1 MPIILD
7 PDPVRAAAAAMVLPD
22 GATTVAEP
30 AELTSVL
37 TGRPGEYVVVIGPHL
52 PIREAAEISDSL
64 RRSHPSAGIVLIRSE
79 LSTAVF
85 ESAMEAGIPAV
96 VAVGDQAALA
106 TAVGRARRTWEAIHG
121 PSHELGDGGRILTV
135 FSPKGGVGKTT
146 LAVNLAVAIAKTPG
160 QRVCLVDLDLSF
172 GDVAITLQLIPQH
185 TIDEAIGAEASIDF
199 ALLEQLLTTHPAN
212 LKILAA
218 PMRPDTKDRISP
230 ALVSSVL
237 TTLRRHFDFVIVDTS
252 PGFEE
257 AVLQSLDHTDELIL
271 VATLDVP
278 TVKNVK
284 MAIETLDLLDLVKG
298 HRHLVLN
305 RADDAVGLSPKDVEG
320 ILKMPVRMA
329 IPTDVAVANA
339 TNHGTPIILAQPQHL
354 VAAAIATLAGE
365 LGVPTVTSTEPHR
378 RRGLLRRGNR

>member
-7 PDPVRAAAAAMVLPD
+7 PDPARAAATAMVVPD

-30 AELTSVL
+30 TALISALAVH
-37 TGRPGEYVVVIGPHL
+37 PDEYVVILGPQL
-52 PIREAAEISDSL
+52 PMREAAEISEAL
-64 RRSHPSAGIVLIRSE
+64 RRSHPSAGIVLTRDE

-85 ESAMEAGIPAV
+85 ESAMEAGISAV
-96 VAVGDQAALA
+96 VAAGDQAALA
-106 TAVGRARRTWEAIHG
+106 TAVDRARRTWEAIHG
-121 PSHELGDGGRILTV
+121 PSRESGDGGRVFTV

-146 LAVNLAVAIAKTPG
+146 LAVNLAVAIAKAPRR
-160 QRVCLVDLDLSF
+160 RVCLVDLDLSF

-218 PMRPDTKDRISP
+218 PMRPDAKERISP

-237 TTLRRHFDFVIVDTS
+237 ATLRRHFDFVVVDTS
-252 PGFEE
+252 PGFDE

-278 TVKNVK
+278 TVKNMK

-329 IPTDVAVANA
+329 IPTDIAVANA
-339 TNHGTPIILAQPQHL
+339 TNHGNPIMLARPQHL
-354 VAAAIATLAGE
+354 VATAITALARQLGALDAAATDGR
-365 LGVPTVTSTEPHR
+365 R
-378 RRGLLRRGNR
+378 RRGFLRRGNR